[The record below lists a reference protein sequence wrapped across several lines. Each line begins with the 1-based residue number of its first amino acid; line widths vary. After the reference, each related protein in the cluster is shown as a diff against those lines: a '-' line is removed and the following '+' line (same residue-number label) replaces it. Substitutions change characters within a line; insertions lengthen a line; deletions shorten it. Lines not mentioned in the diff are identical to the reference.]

1 MDAHTRFLTAYPVQT
16 KRQDEINGLVRR
28 YVAWAERQ
36 WPADKVA
43 EVYTDGGGEFENN
56 SIKDWYQAHGI
67 IHTVTSKKMSRLN
80 MVERAHQTLGGM
92 MKAMMKDSGFPTSFW
107 VDALHYA
114 VYLKN
119 RSFSSA
125 TNRTPYEE
133 MWGPKPDIHHVRKI
147 GALAYMHVKVGPSR
161 HKFADNCK
169 VGYVLGY
176 RDGTLGCKVYLPS
189 EGTVQIAGQVTV
201 NDQIL
206 YKDQHK
212 DGFDQRVRDWVVEE
226 YPDLTSTGRRDY
238 DLPVVGGRG
247 DAGGST
253 GGSSDGGG
261 ARSARETAQPRNG
274 ANNDDYELVGHG
286 NDEDSPNSAS
296 SWLQRPLP
304 NFTDEVVLHPDISRI
319 NKARDKATCSEGD
332 ETSHGVPEMNTSP
345 NTTLLDNPD
354 EPANTQDDDE
364 TAFRNAELMAEK
376 LLEDLEEGNASCPEH
391 KRPGFVDVSRI
402 DDGECDL
409 EDLQVY
415 AALAA
420 IGLEA
425 APEKPQQRVWHES
438 EVHIPRTVKQ
448 AMDSPQRSEWWK
460 GMEKE
465 LAAME
470 EKDVLELVRCQKAP
484 NYWRL
489 CGGSRQRRTI

>member
-1 MDAHTRFLTAYPVQT
+1 
-16 KRQDEINGLVRR
+16 
-28 YVAWAERQ
+28 
-36 WPADKVA
+36 
-43 EVYTDGGGEFENN
+43 
-56 SIKDWYQAHGI
+56 
-67 IHTVTSKKMSRLN
+67 

-107 VDALHYA
+107 GDALHYA

-119 RSFSSA
+119 RSLSNA

-133 MWGPKPDIHHVRKI
+133 MWGRKPEIHHVRKF

-201 NDQIL
+201 NEQIL
-206 YKDQHK
+206 YKDRHK

-226 YPDLTSTGRRDY
+226 HPDLTSTGRRDY

-253 GGSSDGGG
+253 GGSSDGGS

-274 ANNDDYELVGHG
+274 ANNDDYELVDHG

-319 NKARDKATCSEGD
+319 NNYFADEETIALVLVYVDDVICATNNETWKSKFFTELNEKYGIKDLGRLHTYLGVQVDLTGERTEFSCTRRSTLKKCYNGLGSQMLLAVGRQWTPQSSCRQREKATKSLGYLTVRQLERSCTWPPVHVQTWPSPLGISVGLYSTR
-332 ETSHGVPEMNTSP
+332 TSI
-345 NTTLLDNPD
+345 TL
-354 EPANTQDDDE
+354 EHSS
-364 TAFRNAELMAEK
+364 
-376 LLEDLEEGNASCPEH
+376 GSC
-391 KRPGFVDVSRI
+391 DI
-402 DDGECDL
+402 
-409 EDLQVY
+409 
-415 AALAA
+415 
-420 IGLEA
+420 
-425 APEKPQQRVWHES
+425 
-438 EVHIPRTVKQ
+438 
-448 AMDSPQRSEWWK
+448 
-460 GMEKE
+460 
-465 LAAME
+465 
-470 EKDVLELVRCQKAP
+470 
-484 NYWRL
+484 
-489 CGGSRQRRTI
+489 